1 MSVVM
6 AYSMYAVRL
15 SNEIPIQ
22 SECVSLMG
30 FFLLLSSVLNLITMM
45 WFIVL
50 NYIKSKEYLP
60 KFLNLFGD
68 CLQKIVCLC
77 FHKESRQKLAVSS
90 QVSNSSEPEQ
100 KKNLE
105 DRGKCRFCSNKKYA
119 ENDKTEMKKILDSN
133 CDILN
138 KFCFILFLL
147 VTIIFN
153 ASIWC

>member
-22 SECVSLMG
+22 SECISLMG
-30 FFLLLSSVLNLITMM
+30 FFRLFSSVFNLIAMM

-50 NYIKSKEYLP
+50 NYLKSKEYLP
-60 KFLNLFGD
+60 KVINLCGD

-90 QVSNSSEPEQ
+90 QVSNSNEPEQ

-105 DRGKCRFCSNKKYA
+105 DQGKCRYCSNKKYA
-119 ENDKTEMKKILDSN
+119 ENDKTEMKKILYSN

-138 KFCFILFLL
+138 FAIFCFY
-147 VTIIFN
+147 
-153 ASIWC
+153 